1 MLVGTNDQ
9 DPEQLRRALVELE
22 NPSLSEHKTVV
33 FPEYANRNLRSLLFE
48 LRDVVPAEQR
58 SEVGNAYD
66 RSLVVTEFYIW
77 EMQHKRYRI
86 NANDKPFEGI
96 WEPSQR
102 IDYLRDL
109 SKALNLKRWNEPF
122 SPRKPEK

>member
-66 RSLVVTEFYIW
+66 RSIG
-77 EMQHKRYRI
+77 YRI
-86 NANDKPFEGI
+86 LHMGNAAQAVSNQCERQAI
-96 WEPSQR
+96 R
-102 IDYLRDL
+102 RDL
-109 SKALNLKRWNEPF
+109 GAF
-122 SPRKPEK
+122 STN